1 MAAYLKKGFPL
12 YLPRLS
18 PNKNII
24 SLAISLGQLLAGRRF
39 AQYSQQVIAPYVK
52 RYMRKENH
60 VWISMQHY

>member
-1 MAAYLKKGFPL
+1 MAAYLEKGFPL

-24 SLAISLGQLLAGRRF
+24 LLAISLGQLLAGRRF

-52 RYMRKENH
+52 RY
-60 VWISMQHY
+60 V